1 VPPSIQLRA
10 FGRTERSR
18 LRAERLTKDTNEV
31 AVGAIADAARDRGDL
46 HARSNLGCGTEQPDA
61 SGIAADG
68 IAGFEQESRAEVTPT
83 ATRNAGDLRQWKR
96 LGEMARDVALG
107 AIHDRREVWPAR
119 SPIRSIDCRMPAWK
133 SRALSVRSKRADKL
147 GVFYA
152 CVYRRACR
160 RNLFHRR
167 LTPARSIP
175 FVEGEP
181 ATSIARQV
189 RAMINALSGRI
200 GVFISH
206 CPAPGT
212 AQRSADSREP
222 ASNLGGLRSTQLDS
236 SGGIKSQ
243 LRVIGSASG

>member
-1 VPPSIQLRA
+1 MPPSIQLRA

-18 LRAERLTKDTNEV
+18 VRAERLAKDTNEV
-31 AVGAIADAARDRGDL
+31 AVGAIADAARDSRDF
-46 HARSNLGCGTEQPDA
+46 HAGSNLACSTEQPDA
-61 SGIAADG
+61 SDIAADR
-68 IAGFEQESRAEVTPT
+68 IAGFEQESRAEMTPT
-83 ATRNAGDLRQWKR
+83 ATRNTGNLRQWEW
-96 LGEMARDVALG
+96 LGEMTPDVALG
-107 AIHDRREVWPAR
+107 AIDDRREVWPAR
-119 SPIRSIDCRMPAWK
+119 SPIRSGDCRMPDWRSRTLS
-133 SRALSVRSKRADKL
+133 SRAKCADKV

-152 CVYRRACR
+152 RVRRRACR

-236 SGGIKSQ
+236 SCGIK
-243 LRVIGSASG
+243 

>member
-1 VPPSIQLRA
+1 VPPSIKLRA
-10 FGRTERSR
+10 FGRTERTR
-18 LRAERLTKDTNEV
+18 VRAERLAKDTNEV
-31 AVGAIADAARDRGDL
+31 PVGAIADAARDGCDF
-46 HARSNLGCGTEQPDA
+46 HAGPNLACSTEQSYA
-61 SGIAADG
+61 SDIAADRF
-68 IAGFEQESRAEVTPT
+68 AGFEQKARAEMTPT
-83 ATRNAGDLRQWKR
+83 AARNAGNLRQWKWF
-96 LGEMARDVALG
+96 GEMTTDVALG
-107 AIHDRREVWPAR
+107 AIDDRREVWPSR
-119 SPIRSIDCRMPAWK
+119 SPISSGDCQMPDWRSRTLS
-133 SRALSVRSKRADKL
+133 SRAKCADKA

-152 CVYRRACR
+152 RVRCRACR

-212 AQRSADSREP
+212 AQRSTDSREP
-222 ASNLGGLRSTQLDS
+222 PSNLGGLCSTQLDS
-236 SGGIKSQ
+236 SCGIK
-243 LRVIGSASG
+243 